1 MKSSSYR
8 ISEILYNAV
17 NYRCISFKSLSS
29 KPYVFVVCKD
39 DVSGNEIAT
48 IAPDTESITKELF
61 LDHLKNQYE
70 IKTVSGVGED
80 FIYAF
85 DKHELEL
92 LGYIDFIEY
101 TNESDESSISHES
114 DCILHTSLSYNFTTL
129 GVKAVLIELDDSLHM
144 SFSYKFKT
152 LSIAD
157 VLLELHDCYEI
168 CDDILKIYTFNN
180 GALNYKISD
189 TSKFNNLLTKL
200 IVLRRK

>member
-48 IAPDTESITKELF
+48 IAPDTEIITKELF
-61 LDHLKNQYE
+61 LDHLRNQYK
-70 IKTVSGVGED
+70 IKSVSGVGED
-80 FIYAF
+80 YIYTF
-85 DKHELEL
+85 DRHELDL
-92 LGYIDFIEY
+92 LDYLDFMEY
-101 TNESDESSISHES
+101 TNESGESSI
-114 DCILHTSLSYNFTTL
+114 LR
-129 GVKAVLIELDDSLHM
+129 ELDDSLHM
-144 SFSYKFKT
+144 SFSYNFNT
-152 LSIAD
+152 VNIVD
-157 VLLELHDCYEI
+157 VLLELHDCYKI
-168 CDDILKIYTFNN
+168 CGDILKIYTSNN
-180 GALNYKISD
+180 SILNYRISN